1 MAAMGRLVAGRYR
14 IVRPLGAGGLG
25 RVWLATDERRG
36 RPVALKEYLPPGGLI
51 GAEQELVA
59 GWMIREARAFA
70 QIRHRHVVRVLD
82 VLPGAGAP
90 WIVMEFVPSRSLLE
104 VIEGSGRLPPPRVA
118 AVGLAVLAALD
129 AAGRAGV
136 LHLDVKPGNVL
147 IADDGRILLTD
158 FGPAVTGAGLAAL
171 AGAGIAFGSPKYLAP
186 ERLGGGGATAQADLW
201 SLGATLYHAVEGHP
215 PYGWVTTE
223 TTLRALARTEPDPP
237 VHAGPLAPVLSGLL
251 CRDPA
256 ARLSAAD
263 AAVAL
268 RRVASIP
275 VPRPRTGPEP
285 QPRRTVPRRR
295 LAAAGA
301 LLLVAAALLG
311 GARAAD
317 RRGGSP
323 AAGAVPAEPVVVVSA
338 AQQAVRLPAG
348 FTWRNDPDGF
358 RIAVPIGWRARRD
371 AAGRLVLTAPI
382 GGQSVRVGPWTLPE
396 PNVVAGLIAEER
408 DVRLAD
414 YRRIRIEALPETPE
428 AIWEFTYRDPATGP
442 MRGLSRVAAGDERS
456 YLLEWRAPRST
467 WAAGQATL
475 AVVLGTFRPA
485 RGG

>member
-51 GAEQELVA
+51 GDEQELVA

-70 QIRHRHVVRVLD
+70 QIRHRNVVRILD

-118 AVGLAVLAALD
+118 AIGVAVLAALE
-129 AAGRAGV
+129 AAGQAGV

-186 ERLGGGGATAQADLW
+186 ERLGGGGATARADLW

-223 TTLRALARTEPDPP
+223 TTLRALARTTPDPP

-263 AAVAL
+263 AAEAL
-268 RRVASIP
+268 RRVAATR
-275 VPRPRTGPEP
+275 VPPPRTVP
-285 QPRRTVPRRR
+285 QPPVRRSVPRRR
-295 LAAAGA
+295 LVAAGA
-301 LLLVAAALLG
+301 LLVVAAGLLG

-317 RRGGSP
+317 RRGAQ
-323 AAGAVPAEPVVVVSA
+323 AADAVAAEPVVAVSPVP
-338 AQQAVRLPAG
+338 QAVRLPAG
-348 FTWRNDPDGF
+348 FTWHDDPGGF
-358 RIAVPIGWRARRD
+358 RIAVPLGWRVSHD
-371 AAGRLVLTAPI
+371 GAGRLVLTAPL
-382 GGQSVRVGPWTLPE
+382 GGQSVRVGTWASPS
-396 PNVVAGLIAEER
+396 PNVVAALIAEER
-408 DVRLAD
+408 DVGLAD
-414 YRRIRIEALPETPE
+414 YRRLRIEALPEPPD
-428 AIWEFTYRDPATGP
+428 AVWEFTYRDPAAGP
-442 MRGLSRVAAGDERS
+442 MRGLRRVLAGDEHT
-456 YLLEWRAPRST
+456 YLIEWRAPRAS